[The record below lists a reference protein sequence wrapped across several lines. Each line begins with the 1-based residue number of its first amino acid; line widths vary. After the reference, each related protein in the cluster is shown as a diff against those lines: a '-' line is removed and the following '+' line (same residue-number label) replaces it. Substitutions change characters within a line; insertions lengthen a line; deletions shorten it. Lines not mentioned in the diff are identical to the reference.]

1 MCLLHSVSHEKQ
13 EQPLSHAIVTNAKAL
28 VEAQQFQFETL
39 WKYAILAEE
48 EIREIEEGMKPP
60 FTETLRDPLQIQ
72 KVVLDL
78 VNSAKQEILM
88 LLYSN
93 TIIGNIFLKVGYEE
107 EVAQKNATRMTN
119 SYSICVFKRK

>member
-1 MCLLHSVSHEKQ
+1 
-13 EQPLSHAIVTNAKAL
+13 
-28 VEAQQFQFETL
+28 
-39 WKYAILAEE
+39 
-48 EIREIEEGMKPP
+48 MKPP